1 MVIKM
6 KDVPHMSGVGWGWG
20 WGGAKSVLGGNGRC
34 LSGLG
39 KGGFFLKGVRGGE
52 LFEWV
57 GEMG

>member
-39 KGGFFLKGVRGGE
+39 KGGFFLKGGEGRGI
-52 LFEWV
+52 V
-57 GEMG
+57 